1 MARIRVYVK
10 KKLIVGSLA
19 FRPQQMYKLGQVG
32 TLAVKKRA
40 GSGTNIDDGPAKK
53 LSKGYA
59 IFKTRKFRRKAIR
72 DLTLSG
78 EMLNN
83 LQVRT
88 VSNTSAEARNS
99 TRKDRAKANRQQQ
112 IEPWMLFS
120 RANQTEVLQ
129 ASRAIFSDIV
139 SHLVKR

>member
-32 TLAVKKRA
+32 TLEVKKRA
-40 GSGTNIDDGPAKK
+40 GSGVNADDSPARK
-53 LSKGYA
+53 LTKGYA
-59 IFKTRKFRRKAIR
+59 IFKTRKFRKKAIR

-78 EMLNN
+78 QMLHN

-88 VSNTSAEARNS
+88 VSNISADARNS
-99 TRKDRAKANRQQQ
+99 TRKDREKANSNQRV
-112 IEPWMLFS
+112 EPWMLFS
-120 RANQTEVLQ
+120 RNNQRVVHQESQ
-129 ASRAIFSDIV
+129 KIFADIV
-139 SHLVKR
+139 AHMVKS